1 MLWASKPRNA
11 SQKRRAVEV
20 FFPLKPRNP
29 SRQPAARLGE
39 RKTPGRRRMRLG
51 VRLSQPAALTD
62 RIPPAL
68 PRESPRCP
76 AQTAHTAPTARA
88 RQWAKEQIRAECSAS
103 TKPAV
108 TAHPWHWDSRR
119 MELAELQPQ
128 FPAPPEESVA
138 LAWHWIKAFGAA
150 AHGTSPRRER
160 ADSCLSLHCSSGIQ
174 GRSHPNPRRKQLHPS
189 APCPCWNWGKQ
200 VALRGF

>member
-51 VRLSQPAALTD
+51 VRLSQLAALTD

-68 PRESPRCP
+68 PWESPRCP
-76 AQTAHTAPTARA
+76 ARTAHTAPTARA
-88 RQWAKEQIRAECSAS
+88 RQWAKEQIRAELLSQHKTRCHS
-103 TKPAV
+103 T
-108 TAHPWHWDSRR
+108 
-119 MELAELQPQ
+119 
-128 FPAPPEESVA
+128 SVA
-138 LAWHWIKAFGAA
+138 LGFPEDGAGGAA
-150 AHGTSPRRER
+150 AAVSSPSGGKRGT
-160 ADSCLSLHCSSGIQ
+160 G
-174 GRSHPNPRRKQLHPS
+174 
-189 APCPCWNWGKQ
+189 
-200 VALRGF
+200 VALDQSVWSSRPRHLPQAGEG